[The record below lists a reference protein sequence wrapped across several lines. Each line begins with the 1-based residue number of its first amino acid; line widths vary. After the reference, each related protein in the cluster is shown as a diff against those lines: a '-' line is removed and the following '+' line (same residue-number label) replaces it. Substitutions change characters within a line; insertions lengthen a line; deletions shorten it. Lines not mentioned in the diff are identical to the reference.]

1 MKKRRL
7 IIAAVL
13 AAILALT
20 AVSVLLIRKNK
31 AVRIAKSL
39 PPYILEAVLAY
50 NDLISPGE
58 VTLSMF
64 EEITSL
70 RFMYDKAVIVS
81 VNGSKFGTNLGP
93 YILPSRMEQLYLAQL
108 PEGSWQVFFDAF
120 FAESEDSTP
129 EYGELIRRWVDN
141 VFPEA
146 KACPMYI
153 FDPSASEREKEII
166 MGCIAAYIFTEGEI
180 MTDRTLD
187 LSALSALPNL
197 ESVEYFIDTDHVR
210 QIGGEKA
217 FRETC
222 GLTFENCPVE
232 IIVTEDVLFD
242 RKLYNDIRDE
252 YYKTNLPR

>member
-7 IIAAVL
+7 IIIAAVL

-20 AVSVLLIRKNK
+20 AVSVPLIRKNK

-58 VTLSMF
+58 LTLSMF

-93 YILPSRMEQLYLAQL
+93 YILPGRMEQLYLAQL

-129 EYGELIRRWVDN
+129 EYG
-141 VFPEA
+141 
-146 KACPMYI
+146 
-153 FDPSASEREKEII
+153 
-166 MGCIAAYIFTEGEI
+166 
-180 MTDRTLD
+180 D
-187 LSALSALPNL
+187 LSA
-197 ESVEYFIDTDHVR
+197 
-210 QIGGEKA
+210 G
-217 FRETC
+217 
-222 GLTFENCPVE
+222 GLTMYSPKRRRVPCTFLTLQHRSV
-232 IIVTEDVLFD
+232 
-242 RKLYNDIRDE
+242 RKRSLWAASQLMSSQ
-252 YYKTNLPR
+252 KAKS